1 VIVYKS
7 QPLSRLAFF
16 LFESGVQYMLLVIN
30 GESREVSDV
39 ATVTDM
45 LVSFKLEQKILVVEL
60 NREIVERA
68 EYDTTSLQE
77 GDRLEIVHF
86 VGGG

>member
-1 VIVYKS
+1 VCRMQLI
-7 QPLSRLAFF
+7 
-16 LFESGVQYMLLVIN
+16 IN

-39 ATVTDM
+39 ATVTDL

-60 NREIVERA
+60 NREIIERTDY
-68 EYDTTSLQE
+68 ETTALQA

>member
-1 VIVYKS
+1 M
-7 QPLSRLAFF
+7 
-16 LFESGVQYMLLVIN
+16 MLLVIN

-39 ATVTDM
+39 ATVTDL

-60 NREIVERA
+60 NREIIERT
-68 EYDTTSLQE
+68 EYHITSLQA